1 MALVREFRQV
11 GKPAELVDALG
22 KLWGQDKLVEQR
34 MRWARN
40 SFIAFIILMFIS
52 FFIGAATGHA
62 WLAGLMIL
70 GVVVSGILW
79 AVYHGYNLDDRRI
92 LTPLKLLEVL
102 QADIP
107 PQTPV
112 RVMVSFADYRKHGRK
127 LEEDKSFWKG
137 TGRSKFED
145 TWLELEG
152 WLAEKTRFRLTLT
165 QRVSRAEKRKRKYT
179 KCRERLRESVTLQL
193 RPNPKLYTALDR
205 FPAQFATGIPV
216 PSLRVESVRVA
227 GRGVLVVAEGGTYTK
242 LSGRATSEI
251 GTENLIDGQKLL
263 MLMVA
268 VFERLNRCR
277 AAAA

>member
-11 GKPAELVDALG
+11 GKPAELIEALG
-22 KLWGQDKLVEQR
+22 KLWGQDKLMEQR

-52 FFIGAATGHA
+52 FFIVAATGQN
-62 WLAGLMIL
+62 WLIAPMIL
-70 GVVVSGILW
+70 GVIVSGVLW

-112 RVMVSFADYRKHGRK
+112 RLMVSFEDYRKHGRK

-137 TGRSKFED
+137 TGRSKYED
-145 TWLELEG
+145 TWLEAEG

-165 QRVSRAEKRKRKYT
+165 QRVARAEKRKRKYT
-179 KCRERLRESVTLQL
+179 KCKERMRESVTLQL
-193 RPNPKLYTALDR
+193 RPNPKLYPALDR
-205 FPAQFATGIPV
+205 FRGQFSVGERVAEL
-216 PSLRVESVRVA
+216 SVESAQVVGRSVLLVA
-227 GRGVLVVAEGGTYTK
+227 EADLYTKVSGRG
-242 LSGRATSEI
+242 TSET
-251 GTENLIDGQKLL
+251 GTENLIQGQKLL

-268 VFERLNRCR
+268 AFDRLNGCR
-277 AAAA
+277 ATAA